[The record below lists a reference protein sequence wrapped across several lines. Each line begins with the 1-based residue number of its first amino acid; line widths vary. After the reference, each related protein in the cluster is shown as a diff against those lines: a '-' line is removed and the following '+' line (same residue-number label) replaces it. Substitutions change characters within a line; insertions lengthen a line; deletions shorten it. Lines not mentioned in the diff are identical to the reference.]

1 MLNPKDT
8 EGKVVLGTY
17 DFNPKIS
24 RKKLAHIIILH
35 EYPISMV
42 DHEGFRE
49 YSNSLQPLF
58 KVVTR
63 NTIQSDIFKIFED
76 EKKKTMKSFECN
88 KSRIVITSDMWIANN
103 RERRYMTLTAHY
115 IDDSWT
121 LKSQIIRYIYAFVYS
136 FLRTIISLYNSCSPC
151 NL

>member
-1 MLNPKDT
+1 M
-8 EGKVVLGTY
+8 
-17 DFNPKIS
+17 
-24 RKKLAHIIILH
+24 IILH
-35 EYPISMV
+35 EYPLSMV

-63 NTIQSDIFKIFED
+63 NNIRSDIFKIFED
-76 EKKKTMKSFECN
+76 EKKKKKKKTMKLFECN
-88 KSRIVITSDMWIANN
+88 KSRIAITTDLCTANN
-103 RERRYMTLTAHY
+103 QKRGYMTLTAHY

-121 LKSQIIRYIYAFVYS
+121 LKTRVMRYIYAFVYS
-136 FLRTIISLYNSCSPC
+136 FLRTIIGLYNSCSPC